1 MNPDYETR
9 VTPAFSVPIYNTNI
23 NLEDTI
29 GDKIRKLDFYR
40 AEANNGWIT
49 MDTNILDRDNFL
61 NLKLEI
67 LSHIHILMHEIIG
80 VDKEIG
86 FKITNSWAN
95 KHMPGD
101 WAHNHYHKNS
111 LYSGVVYIET
121 PPDGGNLVL
130 ERPYPTLFL
139 PTLELQS
146 DDDSEDNLINL
157 DNWTIHPGRAK
168 LIIFPSYV
176 KHYVTK
182 NNSNV
187 ERLTMAFNVW
197 PTGKIGTDGLDTVK
211 L

>member
-1 MNPDYETR
+1 
-9 VTPAFSVPIYNTNI
+9 
-23 NLEDTI
+23 
-29 GDKIRKLDFYR
+29 
-40 AEANNGWIT
+40 
-49 MDTNILDRDNFL
+49 MDTNILDRENFL
-61 NLKLEI
+61 NLKLEV
-67 LSHIHILMHEIIG
+67 LSHIHILMHEILG

-111 LYSGVVYIET
+111 LYSGVIYIET
-121 PPDGGNLVL
+121 PPDGGSLVL

-139 PTLELQS
+139 PTLELQP

-182 NNSNV
+182 NNSNA
-187 ERLTMAFNVW
+187 ERLTMAFNIW
-197 PTGKIGTDGLDTVK
+197 PTGTIGTDGLDTVK